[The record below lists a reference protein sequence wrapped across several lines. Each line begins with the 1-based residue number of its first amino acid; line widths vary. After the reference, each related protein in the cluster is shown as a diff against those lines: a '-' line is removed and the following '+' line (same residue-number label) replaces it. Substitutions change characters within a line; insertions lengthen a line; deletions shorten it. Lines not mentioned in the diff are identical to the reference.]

1 MKKYI
6 LISSLL
12 FFLFIGVFGTFL
24 APYSP
29 RLTVAAPFASPI
41 WASSLS
47 KNATYNFR
55 DKIEFDTPNGSPAI
69 FSLFGT
75 MKPNGAEEAKIVLT
89 REFEGKEEKF
99 ILFTAKG
106 TDTLGID
113 IDARDISF
121 KQQLSLAAT
130 DSATEFLFKK
140 GAKYRLEVQGGEA
153 ELEMQLQGKRFGFL
167 GTDHKGRDIF
177 SIMLTGAKTSLF
189 IGIAAALVSCILG
202 VIIGCIAGFFGG
214 ILDSLLMRLCD
225 ILMSIP
231 TLPILLILA
240 AFWGKG
246 ILQIVFIMSIFAW
259 MGTARTIR
267 AYVKSLKESAWVQSL
282 QAMGASNK
290 YIITRHIVRETYP
303 IILANIVIGVPSA
316 IMSEA
321 GLSFLGMSDPRI
333 ISWGR
338 VLHDAHSFGAFTHL
352 AWWILLP
359 PGLAICLLSLTFIMA
374 GRFLEEKLDHRLQD
388 KF

>member
-1 MKKYI
+1 MKKNL
-6 LISSLL
+6 LIFSFSL
-12 FFLFIGVFGTFL
+12 FLFVGIFGSWI

-29 RLTVAAPFASPI
+29 RMTVAAPFASPI
-41 WASSLS
+41 WSSFLS
-47 KNATYNFR
+47 KNETYNF
-55 DKIEFDTPNGSPAI
+55 DNALTFETADGAPAI

-75 MKPNGAEEAKIVLT
+75 LEVEQKDGAKIVLT
-89 REFEGKEEKF
+89 RELEGKTDKF
-99 ILFTAKG
+99 ILFETK
-106 TDTLGID
+106 DNNVHGID
-113 IDARDISF
+113 LDARDISF
-121 KQQLSLAAT
+121 KQQLSLAPT
-130 DSATEFLFKK
+130 DTATEFLFQK
-140 GAKYRLEVQGGEA
+140 GAKYKIEVLGGKA
-153 ELEMQLQGKRFGFL
+153 HLEMQLLGKRFGFL

-189 IGIAAALVSCILG
+189 IGISAALVSCILG

-214 ILDSLLMRLCD
+214 ILDTLLMRLCD

-267 AYVKSLKESAWVQSL
+267 AYVKSLRESAWVQSL

-290 YIITRHIVRETYP
+290 YIISRHIIRETYP

-316 IMSEA
+316 IMGEA

-359 PGLAICLLSLTFIMA
+359 PGLAICLLSLTFITA
-374 GRFLEEKLDHRLQD
+374 GRFMEEKLDHRLQD